1 MNINEIHNVNLIP
14 FDEIENYTTALKNF
28 VLYTKID
35 ETVVIALS
43 KDYISISLDYL
54 IKTTNSSFK
63 VSEYI
68 VFFGLLVF
76 KTLLQSEHKIMIFSR
91 L

>member
-1 MNINEIHNVNLIP
+1 MNINEIHNVNLVP

-54 IKTTNSSFK
+54 S
-63 VSEYI
+63 
-68 VFFGLLVF
+68 
-76 KTLLQSEHKIMIFSR
+76 KIEAS
-91 L
+91 

>member
-1 MNINEIHNVNLIP
+1 MNINEIHNVNLVP

-35 ETVVIALS
+35 ETIVIALS
-43 KDYISISLDYL
+43 KDYISIFLDYL
-54 IKTTNSSFK
+54 IKTINSSFK

-76 KTLLQSEHKIMIFSR
+76 KTRLQSEHKMIIFSR

>member
-1 MNINEIHNVNLIP
+1 MNINEIHNVSLVP

-43 KDYISISLDYL
+43 KDYIS
-54 IKTTNSSFK
+54 
-63 VSEYI
+63 V
-68 VFFGLLVF
+68 
-76 KTLLQSEHKIMIFSR
+76 
-91 L
+91 